1 MKHYHTPVLLQEVL
15 QALNIQKDAKYI
27 DATLGGGGHTFEIVK
42 RGGRVLG
49 IDVDEDALKHV
60 EDELGKEITI
70 VRGNFREIDT
80 VAKEHGF
87 ENAAGILF
95 DLGVSSFQLDKAEK
109 GFSFMYSGPLDM
121 RMDTTLKVSA
131 GDLVNG
137 LTRGELYELFT
148 RLGEE
153 RNAKRIAA
161 EIVLEREK
169 GEIKTTDQL
178 VKIIEKAFG
187 VTNEV
192 ISQKRR
198 SQMCMRIFQA
208 LRIAVNDELGVI
220 QDVLPKALQAID
232 KNGRIVVISFHSLE
246 DRVVKQT
253 FLDFEKKGLG
263 KIVTKKPITATD
275 EELQINRRSRS
286 AKMRVF
292 QKI

>member
-15 QALNIQKDAKYI
+15 QALNIQKDATYI

-60 EDELGKEITI
+60 EDELRIKNYELGKEITI

-80 VAKEHGF
+80 VVKEHGF
-87 ENAAGILF
+87 ENTAGILF

-148 RLGEE
+148 RLE
-153 RNAKRIAA
+153 R
-161 EIVLEREK
+161 REM
-169 GEIKTTDQL
+169 Q
-178 VKIIEKAFG
+178 
-187 VTNEV
+187 
-192 ISQKRR
+192 
-198 SQMCMRIFQA
+198 
-208 LRIAVNDELGVI
+208 
-220 QDVLPKALQAID
+220 
-232 KNGRIVVISFHSLE
+232 NG
-246 DRVVKQT
+246 
-253 FLDFEKKGLG
+253 
-263 KIVTKKPITATD
+263 
-275 EELQINRRSRS
+275 
-286 AKMRVF
+286 
-292 QKI
+292 